1 LNQMGIEWI
10 LIAAGV
16 AILIAV
22 LAQRRRLQKRLTD
35 NREALA
41 GIKFQDELPAE
52 VGQVLKKTPRLQGD
66 GTFKFKTLG
75 GIPFANNFEAVR
87 LARRI
92 YFVDPTV
99 VEVLLLPDPSNL
111 ERKLAVAV
119 TLDSKVLG
127 YVPTQE
133 AGEMHKY
140 LLAHSSG
147 VRAMAKIYLGSRPEY
162 NGVMLDFAKPL
173 KLESKWKA

>member
-1 LNQMGIEWI
+1 MGIEWA
-10 LIAAGV
+10 LIVAGV

-22 LAQRRRLQKRLTD
+22 LAQRRMLQKRLTD
-35 NREALA
+35 NKEALA
-41 GIKFQDELPAE
+41 GVRFQNVIPAE
-52 VGQVLKKTPRLQGD
+52 VEKILKQAPLLKGD
-66 GTFKFKTLG
+66 GKFAYTTRG
-75 GIPFANNFEAVR
+75 CIPYAGNFDAVR
-87 LARRI
+87 IARRI
-92 YFVDPTV
+92 YFVEPTV
-99 VEVLLLPDPSNL
+99 VEVLLVPDPANI

-147 VRAMAKIYLGSRPEY
+147 VRATAKIYLGSRPEY

-173 KLESKWKA
+173 RLESRRKS

>member
-1 LNQMGIEWI
+1 MGLEWI
-10 LIAAGV
+10 LISAGV

-22 LAQRRRLQKRLTD
+22 LAQRRMLQKRLTD
-35 NREALA
+35 NKEALS
-41 GIKFQDELPAE
+41 GVKFQDVIPA
-52 VGQVLKKTPRLQGD
+52 QVEKILKKAPLLKGNGEFAYTTRGC
-66 GTFKFKTLG
+66 
-75 GIPFANNFEAVR
+75 IPFAENFESVR
-87 LARRI
+87 IARRI
-92 YFVDPTV
+92 YFVESTLI
-99 VEVLLLPDPSNL
+99 EVLLVPDPANI

-119 TLDSKVLG
+119 TVDSKVLG

-147 VRAMAKIYLGSRPEY
+147 VRAMAKIYIGSRPEY

-173 KLESKWKA
+173 RLESRRR

>member
-1 LNQMGIEWI
+1 MGIEWL

-22 LAQRRRLQKRLTD
+22 LAQRRILQKRLTE
-35 NREALA
+35 NKEALA
-41 GIKFQDELPAE
+41 GMKFQDEVPSE
-52 VGQVLKKTPRLQGD
+52 VGQVLKKSPKLKGD

-75 GIPFANNFEAVR
+75 CILLANNFEAVR

-92 YFVDPTV
+92 YFFDLTV
-99 VEVLLLPDPSNL
+99 VEVLLIPDPSNL

-133 AGEMHKY
+133 AGEMQKC
-140 LLAHSSG
+140 LLAHSSR

-162 NGVMLDFAKPL
+162 NGLMLDLAKPL
-173 KLESKWKA
+173 KLDSKRRS

>member
-1 LNQMGIEWI
+1 MGIEWI
-10 LIAAGV
+10 LVAAGV

-22 LAQRRRLQKRLTD
+22 LAQRRMLQKRLTE

-41 GIKFQDELPAE
+41 GIKFQDEVPAE
-52 VGQVLKKTPRLQGD
+52 VQQVLRNTPKLKGN
-66 GTFKFKTLG
+66 GAFGFKTLG
-75 GIPFANNFEAVR
+75 CIPFAKNFESVR
-87 LARRI
+87 IARRI
-92 YFVDPTV
+92 YFVDLTV
-99 VEVLLLPDPSNL
+99 VEVLLIPDPNNL

-140 LLAHSSG
+140 LLAHSGG

-162 NGVMLDFAKPL
+162 NGVMLDLAKPL

>member
-1 LNQMGIEWI
+1 MGIEWI

-22 LAQRRRLQKRLTD
+22 LAQRLMLQKRLTE
-35 NREALA
+35 NRETLA
-41 GIKFQDELPAE
+41 GIKFQDEVPEE
-52 VGQVLKKTPRLQGD
+52 VLRNTPKLKGD

-75 GIPFANNFEAVR
+75 CIPFANNFESVR
-87 LARRI
+87 IARRI

-99 VEVLLLPDPSNL
+99 VEVLLIPDPNNL

-173 KLESKWKA
+173 RLEPKRKSK

>member
-1 LNQMGIEWI
+1 MGIEWI

-16 AILIAV
+16 AILIAL
-22 LAQRRRLQKRLTD
+22 LALRPMLQKR
-35 NREALA
+35 
-41 GIKFQDELPAE
+41 
-52 VGQVLKKTPRLQGD
+52 QGD
-66 GTFKFKTLG
+66 NKPAPLLKGDGKFAFTIRG
-75 GIPFANNFEAVR
+75 CIPFSENFDAVR
-87 LARRI
+87 IARRI
-92 YFVDPTV
+92 YFVEATLL
-99 VEVLLLPDPSNL
+99 EVLLIPEPSNI

-162 NGVMLDFAKPL
+162 NGVMLDLAKPL
-173 KLESKWKA
+173 KLESKRKS

>member
-1 LNQMGIEWI
+1 MGIEWL

-22 LAQRRRLQKRLTD
+22 LAQRRMLQKRLTE

-41 GIKFQDELPAE
+41 GMKFQDEVPSD
-52 VGQVLKKTPRLQGD
+52 VGQVLKKSPKLKGD

-75 GIPFANNFEAVR
+75 CIPFAKNFESVR
-87 LARRI
+87 ISRRI
-92 YFVDPTV
+92 YFVDPSV
-99 VEVLLLPDPSNL
+99 VEVLLIPDPNNL

-162 NGVMLDFAKPL
+162 NGVMLDLAKPL
-173 KLESKWKA
+173 KLESKRKS

>member
-1 LNQMGIEWI
+1 MRIEW
-10 LIAAGV
+10 LLVAAGV

-22 LAQRRRLQKRLTD
+22 LAQRRMLQKRLTE

-41 GIKFQDELPAE
+41 GMKFQGEVPSE
-52 VGQVLKKTPRLQGD
+52 VGQVLKKSPKLKGD
-66 GTFKFKTLG
+66 GAFGFKTLG
-75 GIPFANNFEAVR
+75 CIPFAKNVESVR
-87 LARRI
+87 IARRI

-99 VEVLLLPDPSNL
+99 VEVLLIPDPNNL

-119 TLDSKVLG
+119 TMDSKVLG

-162 NGVMLDFAKPL
+162 NGVMLDLAKPL

>member
-1 LNQMGIEWI
+1 MGFEWF

-16 AILIAV
+16 TILIVV
-22 LAQRRRLQKRLTD
+22 LAQRRLLQTRLANNKD
-35 NREALA
+35 ALS
-41 GIKFQDELPAE
+41 GLKVQDVIPEELE
-52 VGQVLKKTPRLQGD
+52 KMLKKSPLLKGD
-66 GTFKFKTLG
+66 GKFTYTTRG
-75 GIPFANNFEAVR
+75 CIPFSDNFDAIR
-87 LARRI
+87 ISRRI
-92 YFVDPTV
+92 YFVEPTTI
-99 VEVLLLPDPSNL
+99 EVLLVPDPSNI

-119 TLDSKVLG
+119 TVDSKVLG

-147 VRAMAKIYLGSRPEY
+147 VRAKAKIYIGSRPEY

-173 KLESKWKA
+173 RLESRRR

>member
-1 LNQMGIEWI
+1 MGIEWA
-10 LIAAGV
+10 LIVAGV

-22 LAQRRRLQKRLTD
+22 LAQRRMLQKRLTD
-35 NREALA
+35 NKEALA
-41 GIKFQDELPAE
+41 GVQFQNVIPAE
-52 VGQVLKKTPRLQGD
+52 VEKILKKAPLLKGD
-66 GTFKFKTLG
+66 GKFAYTTRG
-75 GIPFANNFEAVR
+75 CIPYANNFDAVR
-87 LARRI
+87 IARRI
-92 YFVDPTV
+92 YFVEPTV
-99 VEVLLLPDPSNL
+99 VEVLLVPDPANI

-173 KLESKWKA
+173 RLESRRKS

>member
-1 LNQMGIEWI
+1 MGIEWL

-16 AILIAV
+16 AISIAV
-22 LAQRRRLQKRLTD
+22 LAQRRMLQKRLTE

-41 GIKFQDELPAE
+41 GMKFQDEVPSE
-52 VGQVLKKTPRLQGD
+52 VGQVLKKSPKLKGD

-75 GIPFANNFEAVR
+75 CILLANNFEAVR

-92 YFVDPTV
+92 YFFDPTV
-99 VEVLLLPDPSNL
+99 VEVLLIPDPSNL

-133 AGEMHKY
+133 AGEMQKY
-140 LLAHSSG
+140 LLAHSTR

-162 NGVMLDFAKPL
+162 NGLMLDFAKPL
-173 KLESKWKA
+173 RLEPERKSK

>member
-1 LNQMGIEWI
+1 MGIEW
-10 LIAAGV
+10 LMIAAGL

-22 LAQRRRLQKRLTD
+22 LALSLVLRKR
-35 NREALA
+35 
-41 GIKFQDELPAE
+41 
-52 VGQVLKKTPRLQGD
+52 QGD
-66 GTFKFKTLG
+66 NKPAPLLKGDGKFAFTTRG
-75 GIPFANNFEAVR
+75 CIPFSENFDAVR
-87 LARRI
+87 MARRI
-92 YFVDPTV
+92 YFVEPTLL
-99 VEVLLLPDPSNL
+99 EVLLISEPSNI

-140 LLAHSSG
+140 LLTHSSG
-147 VRAMAKIYLGSRPEY
+147 IRARAKIYVGSRPEY

-173 KLESKWKA
+173 RLEPGRKS

>member
-1 LNQMGIEWI
+1 MGIEWL

-16 AILIAV
+16 AISIAV
-22 LAQRRRLQKRLTD
+22 LAQRRMLQKRLTE

-41 GIKFQDELPAE
+41 GMKFQDEVPSE
-52 VGQVLKKTPRLQGD
+52 VGQVLKKSPKLKGD

-75 GIPFANNFEAVR
+75 CILLANNFEAVR

-92 YFVDPTV
+92 YFFDPTV
-99 VEVLLLPDPSNL
+99 VEVLLIPDPSNL

-133 AGEMHKY
+133 AGEMQKY
-140 LLAHSSG
+140 LLAHSTR

-162 NGVMLDFAKPL
+162 NGLMLDFAKPL
-173 KLESKWKA
+173 RLEPKRKSN

>member
-1 LNQMGIEWI
+1 MGLEVI

-22 LAQRRRLQKRLTD
+22 LAQRRMLQKRLTENKD
-35 NREALA
+35 ALS
-41 GIKFQDELPAE
+41 GIKFQDVIPAE
-52 VGQVLKKTPRLQGD
+52 VEKILKKAPLLKGNGEFAYTTRGC
-66 GTFKFKTLG
+66 
-75 GIPFANNFEAVR
+75 IPYAKNFESVR
-87 LARRI
+87 IARRI
-92 YFVDPTV
+92 YFVEPTLI
-99 VEVLLLPDPSNL
+99 EVLLVPDPANI

-119 TLDSKVLG
+119 TLDSKILG

-147 VRAMAKIYLGSRPEY
+147 VRAMAKIYIGSRPEY

-173 KLESKWKA
+173 RLESRRR

>member
-1 LNQMGIEWI
+1 
-10 LIAAGV
+10 
-16 AILIAV
+16 LIAV
-22 LAQRRRLQKRLTD
+22 LAQRLMLQKRLTE
-35 NREALA
+35 NRETLA
-41 GIKFQDELPAE
+41 GIKFQDEVPEE
-52 VGQVLKKTPRLQGD
+52 VLRNTPKLKGD

-75 GIPFANNFEAVR
+75 CIPFANNFESVR
-87 LARRI
+87 IARRI

-99 VEVLLLPDPSNL
+99 VEVLLIPDPNNL

-162 NGVMLDFAKPL
+162 NGVMLDLAKPL
-173 KLESKWKA
+173 RMESKRKSM

>member
-1 LNQMGIEWI
+1 M
-10 LIAAGV
+10 
-16 AILIAV
+16 
-22 LAQRRRLQKRLTD
+22 LQKRLTG

-41 GIKFQDELPAE
+41 SIKFQDELPTE
-52 VGQVLKKTPRLQGD
+52 VGQVLKKTPRLKGD
-66 GTFKFKTLG
+66 GTFRFKTLG
-75 GIPFANNFEAVR
+75 CIPFANNFESVR
-87 LARRI
+87 IARRI

-99 VEVLLLPDPSNL
+99 IEVLLIPDPGNL

-119 TLDSKVLG
+119 TVDNKVLG

-147 VRAMAKIYLGSRPEY
+147 VRAMAKIYVGSRPEY
-162 NGVMLDFAKPL
+162 NGVMLDLAKPL
-173 KLESKWKA
+173 KLESKRKSN

>member
-1 LNQMGIEWI
+1 MGIEWI

-22 LAQRRRLQKRLTD
+22 LAQRRMLQKRLTE

-41 GIKFQDELPAE
+41 GIKFQDEFPTE
-52 VGQVLKKTPRLQGD
+52 VGQVLKKSPRLKGD
-66 GTFKFKTLG
+66 GTFGFKTLG
-75 GIPFANNFEAVR
+75 CIPFANNFESVR
-87 LARRI
+87 IARRI

-99 VEVLLLPDPSNL
+99 IEVLLIPDPGNL

-119 TLDSKVLG
+119 TVDNKVLG

-133 AGEMHKY
+133 AGEMQKY
-140 LLAHSSG
+140 LLAHSSR

-162 NGVMLDFAKPL
+162 NGLMLDLAKPL
-173 KLESKWKA
+173 KLEPKRKSN

>member
-1 LNQMGIEWI
+1 MGIEWI

-22 LAQRRRLQKRLTD
+22 LAQRRMLQKRLTD

-52 VGQVLKKTPRLQGD
+52 VGQVLKKSPRLKGD
-66 GTFKFKTLG
+66 RTFRFKTLG
-75 GIPFANNFEAVR
+75 CIPFANNFESVR
-87 LARRI
+87 IARRI

-99 VEVLLLPDPSNL
+99 VEVLLIPDPGNL

-127 YVPTQE
+127 YVPSQE

-140 LLAHSSG
+140 LLSHSSG
-147 VRAMAKIYLGSRPEY
+147 VRAMAKIYVGSRPEY
-162 NGVMLDFAKPL
+162 NGVMLDLAKPL
-173 KLESKWKA
+173 KLDSKRRP

>member
-1 LNQMGIEWI
+1 MGFEWF

-16 AILIAV
+16 TILIVV
-22 LAQRRRLQKRLTD
+22 LAQRRLLQIRLT
-35 NREALA
+35 NNKEALS
-41 GIKFQDELPAE
+41 GVKVQDVIPEELE
-52 VGQVLKKTPRLQGD
+52 KILKKAPLLKGD
-66 GTFKFKTLG
+66 GKFAYTTRG
-75 GIPFANNFEAVR
+75 CIPFSDNFDAIR
-87 LARRI
+87 ISRRI
-92 YFVDPTV
+92 YFVEPTTI
-99 VEVLLLPDPSNL
+99 EVLLVPDPANI

-119 TLDSKVLG
+119 TVDSKVLG

-147 VRAMAKIYLGSRPEY
+147 VLAMAKIYLGSRAEY

-173 KLESKWKA
+173 RLEPRRR

>member
-1 LNQMGIEWI
+1 MGLEWI
-10 LIAAGV
+10 LIAAGI

-22 LAQRRRLQKRLTD
+22 LAQRRVLQKRLTE

-41 GIKFQDELPAE
+41 GISFQDEVPSE
-52 VGQVLKKTPRLQGD
+52 VGKVLRKTPRLKGD
-66 GTFKFKTLG
+66 GTFTFKTLG
-75 GIPFANNFEAVR
+75 CIPFAHNFEAIRV
-87 LARRI
+87 ARRI
-92 YFVDPTV
+92 YFVEPTV
-99 VEVLLLPDPSNL
+99 FEVLLIPDPSNL

-127 YVPTQE
+127 YVPSQE

-162 NGVMLDFAKPL
+162 NGLMLDLEKPL
-173 KLESKWKA
+173 KLESKWKS

>member
-1 LNQMGIEWI
+1 MGIEWI
-10 LIAAGV
+10 LVAAGV

-22 LAQRRRLQKRLTD
+22 LAQRRMLQKRLTE

-41 GIKFQDELPAE
+41 GMKFQGEVPSE
-52 VGQVLKKTPRLQGD
+52 VGQVLKKSPKLKGD
-66 GTFKFKTLG
+66 GTFRFKTLG
-75 GIPFANNFEAVR
+75 CIPFAKNFESVR
-87 LARRI
+87 IVRRI

-99 VEVLLLPDPSNL
+99 VEVLLIPDPNNL

-147 VRAMAKIYLGSRPEY
+147 VRALAKIYLGSRPEY
-162 NGVMLDFAKPL
+162 NGVMLDLAKPL

>member
-1 LNQMGIEWI
+1 MGIEWI
-10 LIAAGV
+10 LIAAGLV
-16 AILIAV
+16 ILIAV
-22 LAQRRRLQKRLTD
+22 LAQRRVLEKRLLE
-35 NREALA
+35 NKEALS
-41 GIKFQDELPAE
+41 GIKFFGEVPAE
-52 VGQVLKKTPRLQGD
+52 VRQVLKKTPKLKGD

-75 GIPFANNFEAVR
+75 CIPFANNFESVR
-87 LARRI
+87 IARRI
-92 YFVDPTV
+92 YYVEPTV
-99 VEVLLLPDPSNL
+99 IEVLLLPDPSNI

-119 TLDSKVLG
+119 TIDSKVLG

-147 VRAMAKIYLGSRPEY
+147 LRTMAKIYLGSRPEY

-173 KLESKWKA
+173 RLEPRRKS

>member
-1 LNQMGIEWI
+1 MGIEWA
-10 LIAAGV
+10 LIVAGV

-22 LAQRRRLQKRLTD
+22 LAQRRMLQKRLTD
-35 NREALA
+35 NKEALA
-41 GIKFQDELPAE
+41 GVQFQNVIPAE
-52 VGQVLKKTPRLQGD
+52 VEKILKKAPLLKGD
-66 GTFKFKTLG
+66 GKFAYTTRG
-75 GIPFANNFEAVR
+75 CIPYASNFDAVR
-87 LARRI
+87 IARRI
-92 YFVDPTV
+92 YFVEPTV
-99 VEVLLLPDPSNL
+99 VEVLLVPDPANI

-173 KLESKWKA
+173 RLESRRKS